1 MAKSLG
7 GMFVL
12 YQYMDFNYSR
22 SINNRRAVLLYSFY
36 FKFVNFN
43 IFKMAAIAKYLP
55 INLGKLENPDE
66 LNNLTIEELRELSNG
81 DSELNKPYLTIE
93 TEYFGEK
100 QNIPAMYTSLLG
112 YKETQSDTGIH
123 SKVVGFTVFVTR
135 EEKTVKATVSEI
147 KKPK

>member
-1 MAKSLG
+1 
-7 GMFVL
+7 
-12 YQYMDFNYSR
+12 
-22 SINNRRAVLLYSFY
+22 
-36 FKFVNFN
+36 
-43 IFKMAAIAKYLP
+43 MAAIAKYLP

-112 YKETQSDTGIH
+112 YKELQGETGMAT
-123 SKVVGFTVFVTR
+123 KVVGFTVFVTR
-135 EEKTVKATVSEI
+135 EEKTVKATVTEI